1 MEQKNEYQFVSQ
13 VTDFMLMHLIAHD
26 VSVSKVEESE
36 STETIID
43 RDDHNA

>member
-1 MEQKNEYQFVSQ
+1 
-13 VTDFMLMHLIAHD
+13 MLMHLIAHD
-26 VSVSKVEESE
+26 MSVSKVEEPE